1 MNVVVVIDGNF
12 CVVKWISREV
22 LLLLTHF
29 VRFALGLV
37 DNVRLVIEK
46 LKAHVS
52 ERLNL
57 VNRAR
62 RVNNFDFLNASTF
75 LLRATGAG
83 GS

>member
-1 MNVVVVIDGNF
+1 MNVDVVKDGNF
-12 CVVKWISREV
+12 CVVKWIACKV

-29 VRFALGLV
+29 VRFTLCFV
-37 DNVRLVIEK
+37 DSVRLVMEK

-52 ERLNL
+52 ECLNL

-62 RVNNFDFLNASTF
+62 RVNNFDFLKESSF

-83 GS
+83 G